1 MQSHYKYGE
10 MFCDSIL
17 TSYRIYGDPAS
28 QLMPLIILHGGPSGG
43 FDYLLNYH
51 ELSDDGRMVIFYD
64 QYGCGRSTHFP
75 LADASFW
82 TIERYLQQL
91 RQLISHLNIGRR
103 YSLLGHSWGGMLTAE
118 HACTQ
123 PEGLSG
129 VIYASAPAS
138 IPLWQSEVLR
148 LFKELTTGADAMSD
162 DAIMQAK
169 IYQHPPEQL
178 IAYYKKHV
186 YSLAQE
192 PLHIQRSDAQFAA
205 DPTAYHVLWGANEL
219 AVNGL
224 LAQWDIT
231 RSLHKIRCPGLV
243 LHGEY
248 DQATSQ
254 VVQPLITHI
263 THCRGVTIPDS
274 SHNPHEE
281 NTEPCL
287 TAVREFLRGL
297 D

>member
-1 MQSHYKYGE
+1 MQNNYKHGE
-10 MFCDSIL
+10 MFYDGIL
-17 TSYRIYGDPAS
+17 TSYRIYGNPAS
-28 QLMPLIILHGGPSGG
+28 PLIPLIIIHGGPSGG

-51 ELSDDGRMVIFYD
+51 ELSNDGRMVIFYD

-75 LADASFW
+75 MAHASFW
-82 TIERYLQQL
+82 TIDRYLQQL
-91 RQLISHLNIGRR
+91 QDLICHLDLTQR
-103 YSLLGHSWGGMLTAE
+103 YALLGHSWGGMLAAE
-118 HACTQ
+118 HACLQ

-129 VIYASAPAS
+129 VIYASSPAS

-148 LFKELTTGADAMSD
+148 LFKNLVADTDAVLD

-169 IYQHPPEQL
+169 IYQQPPAQL
-178 IAYYKKHV
+178 VAYYTKHV
-186 YSLAQE
+186 YSLPQE
-192 PLHIQRSDAQFAA
+192 PLHIQRSNAQFAA

-219 AVNGL
+219 AVNGT

-231 RSLHKIRCPGLV
+231 ASLHKVQCPGLV
-243 LHGEY
+243 LHGEN

-254 VVQPLITHI
+254 VVEPLVTHI
-263 THCRGVTIPDS
+263 SNCHAVTIASS

-281 NTEPCL
+281 NTQPCL
-287 TAVREFLRGL
+287 TAVRKFLRGL

>member
-1 MQSHYKYGE
+1 MKENYKYGE
-10 MFCDSIL
+10 MFCDGIL

-28 QLMPLIILHGGPSGG
+28 PLMPLIILHGGPSGG

-51 ELSDDGRMVIFYD
+51 ALSDDGRMIIFYD

-75 LADASFW
+75 MANASFW
-82 TIERYLQQL
+82 IIERYLLQL
-91 RQLISHLNIGRR
+91 QKLICHLGITQR
-103 YSLLGHSWGGMLTAE
+103 YSLLGHSWGGMLAAE
-118 HACTQ
+118 HACLQ
-123 PEGLSG
+123 PEGLGG
-129 VIYASAPAS
+129 VIYASSPAS

-148 LFKELTTGADAMSD
+148 LFKELAVKAGLVWD
-162 DAIMQAK
+162 DTIMLAR

-178 IAYYKKHV
+178 VAYYKKHV
-186 YSLAQE
+186 YSLSQE
-192 PLHIQRSDAQFAA
+192 PLHVQRSNAQFAA
-205 DPTAYHVLWGANEL
+205 DPSAYHVLWGANEL
-219 AVNGL
+219 AVNGT

-231 RSLHKIRCPGLV
+231 DSLHKIQCPGLV
-243 LHGEY
+243 LHGEN
-248 DQATSQ
+248 DQATLQ

-263 THCRGVTIPDS
+263 SDCRAVTIPGS

-281 NTEPCL
+281 NIQPCL

>member
-1 MQSHYKYGE
+1 
-10 MFCDSIL
+10 MF
-17 TSYRIYGDPAS
+17 
-28 QLMPLIILHGGPSGG
+28 
-43 FDYLLNYH
+43 
-51 ELSDDGRMVIFYD
+51 
-64 QYGCGRSTHFP
+64 
-75 LADASFW
+75 
-82 TIERYLQQL
+82 
-91 RQLISHLNIGRR
+91 
-103 YSLLGHSWGGMLTAE
+103 
-118 HACTQ
+118 
-123 PEGLSG
+123 
-129 VIYASAPAS
+129 
-138 IPLWQSEVLR
+138 
-148 LFKELTTGADAMSD
+148 
-162 DAIMQAK
+162 
-169 IYQHPPEQL
+169 
-178 IAYYKKHV
+178 
-186 YSLAQE
+186 SLAQE